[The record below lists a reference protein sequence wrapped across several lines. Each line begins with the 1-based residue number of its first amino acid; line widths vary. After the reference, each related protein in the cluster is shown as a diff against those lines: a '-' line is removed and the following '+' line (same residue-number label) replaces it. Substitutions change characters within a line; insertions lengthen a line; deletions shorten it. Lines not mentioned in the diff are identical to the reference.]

1 MLSQTMFN
9 ESMKTIDAINSFGSI
24 KRIAQALGLTVQAIY
39 AWGEDVPELRAYQL
53 RDILARQNLAGA
65 SPADTSASNQIAA

>member
-1 MLSQTMFN
+1 
-9 ESMKTIDAINSFGSI
+9 MKTIDAINSFGSI

-53 RDILARQNLAGA
+53 RDILARQNCPAEVGAG
-65 SPADTSASNQIAA
+65 DTAHEPERQVA